1 MSKNNSKVNLDNMPS
16 MEELLS
22 AQQETSNYSEGSIV
36 SGKVVT
42 KTDKGVL
49 LDIGYKAEGFI
60 DRQDIKNWE
69 TIEIGDVMDVFLEQ
83 IEDEENTPVISVQKA
98 ELQKAWDRIV
108 SENEEGGLIEGVIR
122 SRVKGGLIVDV
133 GVEAFLPGSQVDLAP
148 VRNLDD
154 FVGRQEQFKILK
166 INAERRNIVLSRRD
180 LLEQERTRQRAKL
193 LEELQ
198 PKQIRRGIVKNI
210 TDFGAFV
217 DLNGMD
223 GLLHIT
229 DMSWGRVSHPSEV
242 VKQGDEIEV
251 MILDVDRERQRVS
264 LGLKQKEG
272 NPWDTVDVKYPK
284 DTRIKGRV
292 VNVMPYG
299 AFVELEEGIEGLI
312 HVSEMSW
319 TKKVNRAS
327 DILTIG
333 DEVEAMVLDVNK
345 TDRKIS
351 LGLRQTQPNPW
362 EVIKERFPKG
372 TRIKGKVRNMTGYGA
387 FVQIQD
393 DIDGMIHVSDMSW
406 IRKIS
411 HPSEILQKGME
422 VEAVILEVDAESQR
436 ISLSMKKLTDD
447 PWQAIQDKYQV
458 GQVVEGK
465 VTKLASF
472 GAFIELD
479 GGIDG
484 LIHIS
489 ELSNEHVNR
498 VKDVVQIGD
507 VVKAKVKNI
516 NTDER
521 RIGLSLKD
529 VDDTAA
535 QAAEDTPPVAASP
548 RPDHGGLG
556 TIGGMLD
563 DALLKA
569 QQEDSKPAEAEAE
582 TDEVDDDEIAAPVPA
597 ADAAPATPAADAP
610 AAAPE
615 ADAPAAAPAADAPA
629 ADAAAPAADAA
640 DAAAPAA
647 APAADAPAADAAAP
661 AADAADAADAAAPA
675 ADADMANS

>member
-610 AAAPE
+610 AAAP
-615 ADAPAAAPAADAPA
+615 AADAP
-629 ADAAAPAADAA
+629 AA

-661 AADAADAADAAAPA
+661 AADAADAAAPA